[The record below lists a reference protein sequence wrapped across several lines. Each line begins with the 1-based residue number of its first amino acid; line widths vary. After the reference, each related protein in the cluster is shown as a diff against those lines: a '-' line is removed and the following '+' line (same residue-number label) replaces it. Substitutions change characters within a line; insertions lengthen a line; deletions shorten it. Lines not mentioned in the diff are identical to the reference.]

1 MPDRPRGRA
10 RRTALAAASLCL
22 LGLAAC
28 ASPPRD
34 LSSASIVDARG
45 RFREMF
51 CAVMQARG
59 AAASCSEA
67 LVPTQD
73 EPAARGMPVEL
84 SASRAGLTVLY
95 VPGLWADCLGAT
107 ALTVAQIGDY
117 LARVGY
123 DFVRVNVSGVASSR
137 WNAQRIY
144 AALLGMPELGRTRR
158 AVIVGYS
165 KGIVDTLEALE
176 AYPELRQRVTAVISL
191 AGAVGGSA
199 LADPPLI
206 ELLQLSSL
214 VPGNQCREGDHGA
227 LNSLR
232 RGTRHSWLSRHRL
245 YGPVRYYSIVA
256 APEPDRV
263 SSGLRL
269 AYELLSGI
277 GGRNDGNV
285 FIADQIL
292 PAGTLL
298 AYVNA
303 DHFAAAIDLRRS
315 PYATVRD
322 AADRSDFPRA
332 ALLEAALRFVEEDLE
347 LGAMETVPGRDR
359 LPVGSARPP
368 AFD

>member
-1 MPDRPRGRA
+1 MPDSQRARPRG
-10 RRTALAAASLCL
+10 TALAAASLCL

-28 ASPPRD
+28 ASAPRD
-34 LSSASIVDARG
+34 LSNASIVDARG
-45 RFREMF
+45 RFREML
-51 CAVMQARG
+51 CAVMQAR
-59 AAASCSEA
+59 AAPGSCSEA
-67 LVPTQD
+67 LVHTED
-73 EPAARGMPVEL
+73 ELPARDMGVDL
-84 SASRAGLTVLY
+84 SPSRAGLTVLY

-107 ALTVAQIGDY
+107 ALTVAQMGDY
-117 LARVGY
+117 FARFGY
-123 DFVRVNVSGVASSR
+123 DFTRVNVSGVASSR
-137 WNAQRIY
+137 WNAQRIH
-144 AALLGMPELGRTRR
+144 AALLGMPEVGRTRR

-191 AGAVGGSA
+191 AGAVGGSP

-206 ELLQLSSL
+206 ELLQLFSL

-232 RGTRHSWLSRHRL
+232 RGTRYAWLSRHPL

-269 AYELLSGI
+269 AYEVLNGI

-298 AYVNA
+298 GYVNA

-315 PYATVRD
+315 PYASVRD

-332 ALLEAALRFVEEDLE
+332 ALLEAALRFVEENLN

-359 LPVGSARPP
+359 LPVSSAGSP
-368 AFD
+368 ASD